1 VPSKWAESWQ
11 RSWDRLEEVLV
22 PDRERQIRVLLDVV
36 EAMAG
41 ATPTVI
47 DLGCG
52 TGTITCRLLDRLPR
66 AHSIAVDV
74 DPVLLTIASATFA
87 DDDRVHV
94 VRADLRDRG
103 WADALPTPK
112 STPYSRRPRCIGFPR
127 TLFAACI
134 AILPSWS
141 VGVAWWRTANGCRWP
156 RSLASGAHSPRSSS
170 STRLASMTAGP
181 VGTPGGNRHPANRR
195 FSRL

>member
-1 VPSKWAESWQ
+1 MPSKWAASWQ

-52 TGTITCRLLDRLPR
+52 TGTITCRLLDRLAG

-74 DPVLLTIASATFA
+74 DPVLLTIVSATFA

-103 WADALPTPK
+103 WADALPD
-112 STPYSRRPRCIGFPR
+112 SQVDAVQRRLLC
-127 TLFAACI
+127 
-134 AILPSWS
+134 
-141 VGVAWWRTANGCRWP
+141 
-156 RSLASGAHSPRSSS
+156 
-170 STRLASMTAGP
+170 
-181 VGTPGGNRHPANRR
+181 
-195 FSRL
+195 